1 MKPNEKEVPSALARA
16 LQRAEE
22 SLPDTQLVQF
32 DTTTLVRLCQKA
44 RGVFLK
50 HLAKGHTGGETLVM
64 LAAMLRIV
72 QVSDNVEQAEVDRL
86 IHDCRKIL
94 EPFILPN
101 PKAQQSNN

>member
-1 MKPNEKEVPSALARA
+1 MKPNKKEVPSA

-22 SLPDTQLVQF
+22 SLPDTQTVQF
-32 DTTTLVRLCQKA
+32 DTTTIVRLCQKA

-50 HLAKGHTGGETLVM
+50 HLAKGHTGVETLVM

-72 QVSDNVEQAEVDRL
+72 QLSDNVEQAEVDRL
-86 IHDCRKIL
+86 INDCRKIL
-94 EPFILPN
+94 ERFIFPN